1 MPPVVTVLTLGDW
14 VGVVI
19 LTGSCV
25 FMATLAAVLVWDQ
38 RQWRRKRAKAREALG
53 EETHVAYG
61 VTLEPSATPYAYDGV
76 GRKIRPDHPA
86 LPLPRAQVMVV
97 RLPVDVDRMAPG
109 DMRVIEHGGSDDPE
123 MPLLVFAGDD
133 TLVASMQPGE
143 KATFVARRRTRFK
156 PGDQDGAEPEIYIVW
171 DRQP

>member
-1 MPPVVTVLTLGDW
+1 MPPIVTVLTLGDW
-14 VGVVI
+14 VGIVI
-19 LTGSCV
+19 LAGSCV
-25 FMATLAAVLVWDQ
+25 FMASLAAVLVWDQ
-38 RQWRRKRAKAREALG
+38 RQWRRKRAKAREAL
-53 EETHVAYG
+53 
-61 VTLEPSATPYAYDGV
+61 AYDGV
-76 GRKIRPDHPA
+76 ARNIRHDHPA
-86 LPLPRAQVMVV
+86 LPLPRAKVMVV

-156 PGDQDGAEPEIYIVW
+156 PGDQDGAEPSGMCIVW
-171 DRQP
+171 ERQP